1 MIMQN
6 YGLKK
11 MVTTKTKTVYICNEC
26 GEKSIQWTGKCIAC
40 GAWNSLAEIAFSKSS
55 GIAKKSSNAKVAC
68 LADVLP
74 EINDRIA
81 TGLSE
86 LDYVL
91 GGGLV
96 SDSVVLIGGDPG
108 IGKSTLLLQAIA
120 NLSKKHISL
129 YVTGEESL
137 NQVAMR
143 AGRIGVDA
151 AKCRVLA
158 ETSLENILAA
168 AAEVNPSVMIIDS
181 IQTMCAE
188 ELGAQAGSVS
198 QVRCCADHLVSY
210 AKKNNVAIILVGH
223 VTKDGSIAGP
233 RVLEHMVDCVLY
245 FEGQN
250 DNRFR
255 ALRAVKNRFGAVGE
269 LGVFAMTDQGLKTVA
284 NPSAIF
290 LSNQQT
296 KVSGRVVMVTW
307 EGTRPLLIEVQA
319 LVDTTH
325 LPQSRRLTVGVD
337 NNRLNMLLAVVNK
350 HAGIVTYDQDVFVN
364 AVGGVKLTE
373 TGADVAIIAAV
384 LSSLRDRVMPMNRVM
399 FGEVGLTG
407 EVRPV
412 PGGQMR
418 IKEAA
423 RLGFTSAI
431 VPAANAPKQQ
441 IAGME
446 IFAIETIADL
456 VDLI

>member
-1 MIMQN
+1 MA
-6 YGLKK
+6 
-11 MVTTKTKTVYICNEC
+11 TTKTKTAYVCNEC
-26 GEKSIQWTGKCIAC
+26 GEKSIQWTGKCTAC
-40 GAWNSLAEIAFSKSS
+40 GAWNSLEEIKVSKVT
-55 GIAKKSSNAKVAC
+55 GKTKSARAHEVSY
-68 LADVLP
+68 LADVTP
-74 EINDRIA
+74 EIKDRIA

-120 NLSKKHISL
+120 NLSQQHTAL

-151 AKCRVLA
+151 ANCRVLA
-158 ETSLENILAA
+158 ETSLENVLATA
-168 AAEVNPSVMIIDS
+168 KDIKPQVMVVDS

-188 ELGAQAGSVS
+188 ELSAQAGSVS
-198 QVRCCADHLVSY
+198 QVRCCADQLVSY
-210 AKKNNVAIILVGH
+210 AKQNNMAIILVGH

-250 DNRFR
+250 DNRYR

-269 LGVFAMTDQGLKTVA
+269 LGVFAMTDQGLKTVS

-296 KVSGRVVMVTW
+296 KVAGRVVMVTW

-337 NNRLNMLLAVVNK
+337 SNRLNMLLAVVNK

-373 TGADVAIIAAV
+373 TGADVAIITAV
-384 LSSLRDRVMPMNRVM
+384 LSSLRDRIMPMNRVV

-431 VPAANAPKQQ
+431 VPKANAPKHK
-441 IAGME
+441 IEGME
-446 IFAIETIADL
+446 IFAIETISDL